1 MNSKDMTIGI
11 LSTTAVIL
19 LVGILIIH
27 SRPEPALASGMTVSG
42 GRYVMTVGGVTIDD
56 EELVFVIDSPEQK
69 MLVYRFDT
77 RSGELQINQRYS
89 LKELSEAASGQP
101 KPTDKRGRGS
111 RQTKKKRP

>member
-19 LVGILIIH
+19 LVGIMIIH

-42 GRYVMTVGGVTIDD
+42 GRYVMSVGSVSIDD
-56 EELVFVIDSPEQK
+56 EELVFVIDSTEQK

-77 RSGELQINQRYS
+77 RRGQLQINQRYS
-89 LKELSEAASGQP
+89 LKELSEAASEQP
-101 KPTDKRGRGS
+101 KPTDKKS
-111 RQTKKKRP
+111 KKKKRGRRP